1 MNICPTIPQK
11 GLYMALFNNKIQ
23 LFDNINNRLADDL
36 KTEIKKHSKLSIAAA
51 CFSIYA
57 YQDLKKQ
64 LENIDEL
71 RFIFTSPTFLSGANH
86 KEQREFYIPRQ
97 EREQSLYGTDFELRL
112 RNQMTQKAISK
123 ECADW
128 IRTKVQ
134 FKSNRTN
141 RFIQPFINIGDKYTY
156 IGMNGFTTT
165 DLGTEKGNALA
176 MYVNRLENENSKQY
190 LNLFNEIWNDP
201 EQMEDVKQRI
211 LEHIETIYAE
221 NAPEY
226 IYMVTLYNIFKEFLN
241 DISDDVLP
249 NEATGFKQ
257 SQIWNK
263 LFAFQ
268 KDAARDIIHK
278 LEKYNGC
285 ILADS
290 VGLGKTFTALAVI
303 KYYECR
309 NKSVLVLCP
318 KKLQDNWATYKENYL
333 NNPVAKDRL
342 RYDVLYH
349 TDLSRDHGMSGSIDL
364 SKINWGNYDLLVIDE
379 SHNFRNGGKTTVDED
394 GIESYNRYNQL
405 MEKVIKSGVK
415 TKVLMLSATPVN
427 NRFVDLKYQLEL
439 AYEGMEDEINEKL
452 NTKKSL
458 SVIFNNAQRAF
469 NDWSKLPEEK
479 RTTEALLN
487 KLDQDFFEVLDS
499 VTIARSR
506 KHIEKS
512 YDTSEIGK
520 FPTRLEPDN
529 RYPAIT
535 LDESLGINYADLFG
549 KLEHLYLSVYSPSKF
564 IFPSKLP
571 KYESKYGKKAGKGI
585 SLTGR
590 EMGTRKLMAINLMKR
605 LESSWFSFN
614 ETAKSIAD
622 KINKAVSAIEKF
634 KKSHSVKG
642 FKLDIFDIDDDDEQ
656 IDTTY
661 GEYSIDFNDMDYE
674 SWLRELQ
681 NDQAIFNDIIELFSH
696 MTPELDNK
704 LNELKSII
712 KNKIEHPLNANNKK
726 VLIFTAWADTAQYL
740 YDNISKYV
748 SKEFGLNTGVVTG
761 DANTSD
767 STIKRNG
774 DKGKFDFNELLTMF
788 SPVSKDRD
796 VLNNMPSEDIDILIG
811 TDCISEG
818 QNLQD
823 CDYMVN
829 FDIHWNPVRIVQRF
843 GRIDRIGS
851 KNDKIQMVNFWPERE
866 LDKYIDL
873 TNRVQNRMTGV
884 AITSTGINVIGKD
897 QDLQYR
903 KAQLEKIKTET
914 PDLED
919 MNTGV
924 NIMDLGLN
932 EFRLEVV
939 DYRKSHPEIEHAAKG
954 MHAVVAA
961 KSDMP
966 SGVIF
971 VLRNVNNGEKIDKQN
986 RLHPFYM
993 VYLSE
998 NGDVVCDHLSAK
1010 KMLDIMGRLCK
1021 GQTAPNKALCKSFNT
1036 ETKDGFDMKHYSEM
1050 LNKSIQTIIN
1060 VKEESDVNSIFT
1072 YGGSTLG
1079 VNNIQ
1084 GLDDF
1089 ELICFVVV
1097 K

>member
-1 MNICPTIPQK
+1 
-11 GLYMALFNNKIQ
+11 MALFNNKVQ
-23 LFDNINNRLADDL
+23 LFDNINNRLVDDL
-36 KTEIKKHSKLSIAAA
+36 KVELKKHSKLSIAAA

-64 LENIDEL
+64 LEDIDEL
-71 RFIFTSPTFLSGANH
+71 RFIFTSPAFLGASNS
-86 KEQREFYIPRQ
+86 KEQREFYIPRI
-97 EREQSLYGTDFELRL
+97 EREQSLYGTEFELRL

-123 ECADW
+123 ECAEW
-128 IRTKVQ
+128 IKSKVR
-134 FKSNRTN
+134 FKSNKTN
-141 RFIQPFINIGDKYTY
+141 RPIPPFITIDDKYTY
-156 IGMNGFTTT
+156 SGINGFTTV
-165 DLGTEKGNALA
+165 DLGTEKGNALG
-176 MYVNRLENENSKQY
+176 VFINKQGSENSKQY
-190 LNLFNEIWNDP
+190 LNLFDEIWNNP
-201 EQMEDVKQRI
+201 EQLEDVKQRI
-211 LEHIETIYAE
+211 LEHIETVYAE

-263 LFAFQ
+263 LYTFQ

-278 LEKYNGC
+278 LEKFNGC

-318 KKLQDNWATYKENYL
+318 KKLQDNWTTFKENYL

-349 TDLSRDHGMSGSIDL
+349 TDLSRDHGLSGGIDL
-364 SKINWGNYDLLVIDE
+364 ARINWGNYDLVVIDE
-379 SHNFRNGGKTTVDED
+379 SHNFRNGGKTTIDED
-394 GIESYNRYNQL
+394 GIESYNRYSQL

-439 AYEGMEDEINEKL
+439 AYEGVEDEINDKL
-452 NTKKSL
+452 NTKKGL
-458 SVIFNNAQRAF
+458 STIFNNAQRAF
-469 NDWSKLPEEK
+469 NDWSKLPEEE
-479 RTTEALLN
+479 RTTEALL
-487 KLDQDFFEVLDS
+487 KSLDQDFFEVLDS

-512 YDTSEIGK
+512 YNMAEIGK
-520 FPTRLEPDN
+520 FPTRLDPDN

-535 LDESLGINYADLFG
+535 LDESLGLNYDDIFS
-549 KLEHLYLSVYSPSKF
+549 KLENLFLSVYSPSKF
-564 IFPSKLP
+564 IFPSKIE
-571 KYESKYGKKAGKGI
+571 KYEQKYGKKAGKGI

-605 LESSWFSFN
+605 LESSWYSFN
-614 ETAKSIAD
+614 ETAKSISA
-622 KINKAVSAIEKF
+622 KIDGAIEAIENF
-634 KKSHSVKG
+634 KKSKSARG
-642 FKLDIFDIDDDDEQ
+642 FKFNIFDISGDEDD
-656 IDTTY
+656 IGSTY
-661 GEYSIDFNDMDYE
+661 GDYNIDFNDMDYE
-674 SWLRELQ
+674 TWLSELKS
-681 NDQAIFNDIIELFSH
+681 DQTIFAEILRLFSQ
-696 MTPELDNK
+696 MSPATDNK
-704 LNELKSII
+704 LNELKALIR
-712 KNKIEHPLNANNKK
+712 NKITHPLNAGNKK
-726 VLIFTAWADTAQYL
+726 VLIFTAWADTARYL
-740 YDNISKYV
+740 YDNLSGYLLV
-748 SKEFGLNTGVVTG
+748 EFGMNTGVVTG
-761 DANTSD
+761 DISTSD

-774 DKGKFDFNELLTMF
+774 TAGKFDFNELLTMF

-796 VLNNMPSEDIDILIG
+796 KLNNMPSGDIDVLIG

-851 KNDKIQMVNFWPERE
+851 RNDKIQMVNFWPEQE

-873 TNRVQNRMTGV
+873 TNRVQNRMVGL
-884 AITSTGINVIGKD
+884 ALTSTGTNVIGTD

-903 KAQLEKIKTET
+903 RAQLERIRTET

-939 DYRKSHPEIEHAAKG
+939 DYRKSHPEIETAARG
-954 MHAVVAA
+954 LHAVVAA
-961 KSDMP
+961 TPDMP
-966 SGVIF
+966 AGTIF
-971 VLRNVNNGEKIDKQN
+971 VLRNVNNGDRIDKQN

-993 VYLSE
+993 VYLGE

-1010 KMLDIMGRLCK
+1010 RLLDLMGRLCK
-1021 GQTAPNKALCKSFNT
+1021 GKTNPDKRLCKLFNT
-1036 ETKDGFDMKHYSEM
+1036 ETKDGFDMSHYSEM
-1050 LNKSIQTIIN
+1050 LNRAIQTIIS
-1060 VKEESDVNSIFT
+1060 VKEDTDVNSIFS

-1079 VNNIQ
+1079 LNVMR

>member
-1 MNICPTIPQK
+1 
-11 GLYMALFNNKIQ
+11 MAVFNNKVKS
-23 LFDNINNRLADDL
+23 FNNINNRLADDL
-36 KTEIKKHSKLSIAAA
+36 KSEIKKHAKLSIAAA

-71 RFIFTSPTFLSGANH
+71 RFIFTSPTFLNNAAH
-86 KEQREFYIPRQ
+86 KEQREFYIPRM
-97 EREQSLYGTDFELRL
+97 EREQSLYGTEFELRL

-128 IRTKVQ
+128 IRAKVK
-134 FKSNRTN
+134 FKSNTTN
-141 RFIQPFINIGDKYTY
+141 RFIQPFINIDDKYTY

-176 MYVNRLENENSKQY
+176 MFINRLEAENSKQY
-190 LNLFNEIWNDP
+190 LHLFDEIWNDP
-201 EQMEDVKQRI
+201 EQLEDVKQKI
-211 LEHIETIYAE
+211 LEHIETVYAE

-263 LFAFQ
+263 LYTFQ

-290 VGLGKTFTALAVI
+290 VGLGKTFTALGVI

-309 NKSVLVLCP
+309 NKTVLVLCP
-318 KKLQDNWATYKENYL
+318 KKLQDNWSTFKENYL
-333 NNPVAKDRL
+333 NNPVAKDRF

-349 TDLSRDHGMSGSIDL
+349 TDLSRERGFSGNIDL
-364 SKINWGNYDLLVIDE
+364 SRINWGNYDLVVIDE

-439 AYEGMEDEINEKL
+439 AYEGVEDELNEKL
-452 NTKKSL
+452 NTKKGL
-458 SVIFNNAQRAF
+458 TVIFNNAQRAF
-469 NDWSKLPEEK
+469 NDWSKLPEGE
-479 RTTEALLN
+479 RTTEALLK

-512 YDTSEIGK
+512 YNMAEIGK
-520 FPTRLEPDN
+520 FPTRLDPDN

-535 LDESLGINYADLFG
+535 LDESLGLKYSDIFN
-549 KLEHLYLSVYSPSKF
+549 KLEQLYLSVYSPSKF
-564 IFPSKLP
+564 IFPSKLE
-571 KYESKYGKKAGKGI
+571 KYEKKYGKKAGKGI

-605 LESSWFSFN
+605 LESSWYSFN
-614 ETAKSIAD
+614 ETAKSIAERID
-622 KINKAVSAIEKF
+622 EAISFIEKF
-634 KKSHSVKG
+634 KKSKSAKG
-642 FKLDIFDIDDDDEQ
+642 LKISFFGIDDEEEM
-656 IDTTY
+656 DTTY
-661 GEYSIDFNDMDYE
+661 GEYNIDLNDMDYL
-674 SWLRELQ
+674 SWLAELK
-681 NDQAIFNDIIELFSH
+681 NDQAIFTELLRLFGQ

-712 KNKIEHPLNANNKK
+712 RHKIEHPLNADNKK
-726 VLIFTAWADTAQYL
+726 ILIFTAWADTAKYL
-740 YDNISKYV
+740 YDNLSEYIS
-748 SKEFGLNTGVVTG
+748 SEFGLNTGVVTG
-761 DANTSD
+761 DPVTSD

-774 DKGKFDFNELLTMF
+774 DRGKFDFNELLTMF
-788 SPVSKDRD
+788 SPISKDRNL
-796 VLNNMPSEDIDILIG
+796 LNNMPLEDIDVLIG

-851 KNDKIQMVNFWPERE
+851 LNDKIQMVNFWPERE

-873 TNRVQNRMTGV
+873 TERVQNRMVGV
-884 AITSTGINVIGKD
+884 AVTSTGINVIGKD
-897 QDLQYR
+897 QELQYR

-939 DYRKSHPEIEHAAKG
+939 DYRKSHPEIEHAAHG
-954 MHAVVAA
+954 LHAVVAA
-961 KSDMP
+961 TKDMP
-966 SGVIF
+966 AGVIF
-971 VLRNVNNGEKIDKQN
+971 VLRNVNNGDKIDKQN

-998 NGDVVCDHLSAK
+998 NGEVVCDHLSAK
-1010 KMLDIMGRLCK
+1010 KLLDMMGRLCK
-1021 GQTAPNKALCKSFNT
+1021 SKTFPDKQLCKRFNT

-1060 VKEESDVNSIFT
+1060 VKEESDVNSIFS
-1072 YGGSTLG
+1072 YGGSSLG
-1079 VNNIQ
+1079 MNNIH